1 MNNETHHAPKPGPN
15 DRKGANAAELKAD
28 IDSGRTGDKVD
39 VFDPGLSMLGT
50 DDEAGGYPMRPEDI
64 ALAREQERREP
75 KSFAPS
81 ARAAAGAGASS
92 EATATAFPGEVISED
107 TLHEA
112 SEKRFSPSVALV
124 VIGGAAAVAAIFAL
138 MA

>member
-1 MNNETHHAPKPGPN
+1 MNHETHPAPQPGPN

-28 IDSGRTGDKVD
+28 INSGRTGDKVD

-75 KSFAPS
+75 KSFAP
-81 ARAAAGAGASS
+81 AAPATAGAGAP
-92 EATATAFPGEVISED
+92 EQRTATSFPGEVISED
-107 TLHEA
+107 TLHES
-112 SEKRFSPSVALV
+112 SEKRFSPAVAIAVL
-124 VIGGAAAVAAIFAL
+124 GGAAAVAAIFAL
-138 MA
+138 MG

>member
-1 MNNETHHAPKPGPN
+1 MNRETQPAPQPGDN
-15 DRKGANAAELKAD
+15 DRPRANAAELKAD
-28 IDSGRTGDKVD
+28 INSGKTGDKVD

-64 ALAREQERREP
+64 ALARAQERREP
-75 KSFAPS
+75 KSFAP
-81 ARAAAGAGASS
+81 AADAHAGAGAP
-92 EATATAFPGEVISED
+92 ERATATSFPGEVISED

-112 SEKRFSPSVALV
+112 SEKRFSPAVALAV
-124 VIGGAAAVAAIFAL
+124 VGGAAAVAAIFAL